1 MKYIFLTILM
11 LISPLTLSAEA
22 FNIKASA
29 EQVSPLLP
37 GLTVPNSQVL
47 NPQGNVISTDS
58 VFAKK
63 PTVLVVYRGGWCPFC
78 SRQLMGIQQITSEL
92 EELGLQVV
100 AISPEKPSV
109 LKTSQDD
116 KSYQLLSD
124 SDLSFSQKMGLAF
137 YLDDKTAQI
146 YRDKLGVNF
155 VGLDAKTQ
163 VALPV
168 PAVFLIDTRAMVHF
182 QYTNPNY
189 KVRLSNDVL
198 LSAARQMI
206 KDSQAL

>member
-1 MKYIFLTILM
+1 MKYIYLAILM
-11 LISPLTLSAEA
+11 CISPLTHSAEA

-47 NPQGNVISTDS
+47 DPQGLALSTDS
-58 VFAKK
+58 LFAKK

-78 SRQLMGIQQITSEL
+78 SRQLMGLQQITSKL
-92 EELGLQVV
+92 EALGLQIV

-109 LKTSQDD
+109 LKTSQLN
-116 KSYQLLSD
+116 KGYQLLSD

-137 YLDDKTAQI
+137 YLDDKTAKI

-155 VGLDAKTQ
+155 VGLDGKAQ

-198 LSAARQMI
+198 FSAAQQMI

>member
-1 MKYIFLTILM
+1 MKYIYLAILM
-11 LISPLTLSAEA
+11 FISPLTLSAEA

-47 NPQGNVISTDS
+47 NPQGKALSTDS
-58 VFAKK
+58 LFAKK

-78 SRQLMGIQQITSEL
+78 SRQLMGLQQITSKL
-92 EELGLQVV
+92 EALGLQVV

-109 LKTSQDD
+109 LKTS
-116 KSYQLLSD
+116 KLGAGYQLLSD
-124 SDLSFSQKMGLAF
+124 IDLSFSQKMGLAF
-137 YLDDKTAQI
+137 YLEDKTAQI

-155 VGLDAKTQ
+155 VGIDGKTQ

-198 LSAARQMI
+198 LSAAQQMI
-206 KDSQAL
+206 KDTQAL